1 MFRVIQE
8 MRQVKGIQIVRVRL
22 KTVKN
27 EVIGTVLNND
37 RFSVC
42 NAESKAPDFCIGEH
56 FIARRIMPIAIVKGK
71 LNRKGIRQIKMV
83 GTAIIISDIL
93 SGQPRLMRSPI
104 MPKKIL
110 PNGRARYQL
119 RRSKKL

>member
-56 FIARRIMPIAIVKGK
+56 FIARRIIAIVKGK
-71 LNRKGIRQIKMV
+71 LNRKGIRQAHAK
-83 GTAIIISDIL
+83 IIS
-93 SGQPRLMRSPI
+93 RL
-104 MPKKIL
+104 KYKNNEEVHDKL
-110 PNGRARYQL
+110 EDTQLKWLGRP
-119 RRSKKL
+119 SS

>member
-42 NAESKAPDFCIGEH
+42 NAESKTPDFCIGEH
-56 FIARRIMPIAIVKGK
+56 FIARRIMPIAIVKSK
-71 LNRKGIRQIKMV
+71 LKRKGIRQAHAKIM
-83 GTAIIISDIL
+83 S
-93 SGQPRLMRSPI
+93 RLKYKNNEEVHDKLQDRQL
-104 MPKKIL
+104 KWL
-110 PNGRARYQL
+110 GRP
-119 RRSKKL
+119 SS